1 MYDGYVGKY
10 AGFDGNTTLFL
21 SGAVEKN
28 VSPGDPTAFFKLV
41 DDIRTVE
48 GVNGVGYQMNEYFLA
63 DENEDIIVDAFI
75 LSDDMVNIK
84 YPLSQGR
91 WFDNENLSSQ
101 QTQVILGGDIAKLH
115 KVNETITLY
124 KLEVIDESM
133 QYVPVEA
140 KVIGKMREP
149 AFAVNLHFSSSQP
162 EYINLF
168 EPYQNLILTND
179 QTLISSG
186 DIRYPL
192 MSLLVFTDGNTDIAK
207 VKGGLRE
214 FGQPFDFNEVDKIY
228 RDGISHKLANKL
240 PTTGIMILGILFGV
254 IGITYLGI
262 YQNMKTLSVYYLYGM
277 SRKESAFLNALLIAA
292 MLSISLLCSI
302 LLYFIPSVQDY
313 LFRRAMLGLYNLIFC
328 FIFIAISIGI
338 SLLISYRFSKRSP
351 ILTLRRFE

>member
-48 GVNGVGYQMNEYFLA
+48 GVDGVGYQMNEYFLTG
-63 DENEDIIVDAFI
+63 ENEDIIVDAFI

-84 YPLSQGR
+84 YPLNQGR
-91 WFDNENLSSQ
+91 WFDNETLSSQ
-101 QTQVILGGDIAKLH
+101 QTQVVLGGDIAKLY

-149 AFAVNLHFSSSQP
+149 AFAVNLHFSSNQP

-179 QTLISSG
+179 QTLISSE

-192 MSLLVFTDGNTDIAK
+192 MSLLVFTDGNTDIDK
-207 VKGGLRE
+207 VKEGLME
-214 FGQPFDFNEVDKIY
+214 FGQPFDFNEVDKFY
-228 RDGISHKLANKL
+228 REGIAYKLANKL

-328 FIFIAISIGI
+328 LSFIAISIGI